1 MRHGKNRQAVSDEL
15 IRRAHQLVSQARRK
29 IEDSRRL
36 IEASRPRKG
45 ADDLTRTNAWR
56 PSSRPC
62 S

>member
-1 MRHGKNRQAVSDEL
+1 MRHAKNRQVVSDEL
-15 IRRAHQLVSQARRK
+15 IRRAHQLVSEARRT

-45 ADDLTRTNAWR
+45 AELTRTNAWR
-56 PSSRPC
+56 PNSRPC